1 MIGFAV
7 GFQLGKMSVDVGDGA
22 VGLPYVTR
30 FLSREQIDDLVGTR
44 VIGELEGTGLGHL
57 KCMYIA

>member
-1 MIGFAV
+1 
-7 GFQLGKMSVDVGDGA
+7 MSVDVGDGA